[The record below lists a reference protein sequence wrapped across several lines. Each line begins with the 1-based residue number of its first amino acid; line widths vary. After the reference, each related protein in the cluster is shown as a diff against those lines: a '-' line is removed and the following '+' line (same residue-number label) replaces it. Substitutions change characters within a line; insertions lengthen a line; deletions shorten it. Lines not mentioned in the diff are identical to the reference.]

1 MWKLSLEAILLL
13 VEKAA
18 MRERHLKMSV
28 ALARLSDREEREA
41 DMFVIVFIYHAQ
53 IGEEDAII
61 ALHEDWQRNQGLKT
75 TDYLSWQLL
84 RNIQA
89 PGDLMAIAQFESQEK
104 AQAATND
111 LKRDGWFDRLVSLT
125 EGGSVETD
133 YTRVWQL
140 Q

>member
-1 MWKLSLEAILLL
+1 
-13 VEKAA
+13 
-18 MRERHLKMSV
+18 
-28 ALARLSDREEREA
+28 
-41 DMFVIVFIYHAQ
+41 MFVIVSIYHAKF
-53 IGEEDAII
+53 GEEDAII

-133 YTRVWQL
+133 STRVWQL